1 MRIWSCDSILTRQ
14 SRAELLDVLLSHT
27 LELNKVFK
35 FVTKNKNTDLLPL
48 EVLLHLV
55 LLAGQHGL
63 VVLHGRPPVVLLAA
77 QLGVNLG
84 LDS

>member
-1 MRIWSCDSILTRQ
+1 MAEHKIWKASDG
-14 SRAELLDVLLSHT
+14 DG
-27 LELNKVFK
+27 
-35 FVTKNKNTDLLPL
+35 TDLLPL

-63 VVLHGRPPVVLLAA
+63 VVLHGRPPVVLLAT
-77 QLGVNLG
+77 QLGVHLS